1 MKNNELGFESLYM
14 HGMGGAS
21 IDDHPRS
28 ISVEAYDG
36 FEDAASIELAHAM
49 ESLDFMGT
57 YEAINSKI
65 TADKIRMCKR
75 LAVNYGKNSSLL
87 NKQAAN
93 SIESLCLQ
101 YSLEAENNA
110 VASSTGTKTDKKP
123 GTDKTAKK
131 EGFFKRMVKILK
143 TVFEKIVTFFKT
155 IFGTVSKFIRDLFK
169 KAPAK
174 DVDVKDIK
182 EAVAARSNGPSEE
195 FLGSKYFI
203 IGGSLNFD
211 AASNPIVIQTE
222 ALVKMMSDENELK
235 KMGDKG
241 GELNTMIYKGGSK
254 DTAKFQAVANKVKA
268 QTAAIMKAFG
278 VNDGSVIDVAG
289 REQYEKI
296 SIQKAFGVKIAKA
309 SDKAG
314 MEAAMKWAASGDNV
328 NKAGDSLNKVIE
340 GAAKKISNC
349 AGKCIKYANELDKR
363 YDAAT
368 GDAEVIGKTMV
379 SGLRDVA
386 KIQQSYG
393 KLLSRLSKMVA
404 ASYKLNDCGD
414 PEKRKR
420 KAAAANYKSPNE
432 DKSKT
437 IGVKMNNA
445 DRYAGEQIAKN
456 HQQKQ

>member
-1 MKNNELGFESLYM
+1 MENNELGFESLYM

-28 ISVEAYDG
+28 ISVESYDG

-123 GTDKTAKK
+123 GTDKTTKK
-131 EGFFKRMVKILK
+131 EGFFKRMVEILK
-143 TVFEKIVTFFKT
+143 IVFGKIVDFFKN
-155 IFGTVSKFIRDLFK
+155 IFTNVSKFIRDLFK

-174 DVDVKDIK
+174 NVDVKAI
-182 EAVAARSNGPSEE
+182 EQAVAAKASSNGPSEE

-211 AASNPIVIQTE
+211 AASNQIVSQTE
-222 ALVKMMSDENELK
+222 ALAEMINKD
-235 KMGDKG
+235 
-241 GELNTMIYKGGSK
+241 LNPMVYKGESK
-254 DTAKFQAVANKVKA
+254 DTSKFQTVANKIKA
-268 QTAAIMKAFG
+268 QTAAVMKAFG

-289 REQYEKI
+289 REQYEEI
-296 SIQKAFGVKIAKA
+296 SIQKAFGIKIAKA

-314 MEAAMKWAASGDNV
+314 MKAAMKWAASGDNV
-328 NKAGDSLNKVIE
+328 NKAGDSLDKVIN

-349 AGKCIKYANELDKR
+349 AEKCIKYAKELDDR

-404 ASYKLNDCGD
+404 ASYKLNSYGD
-414 PEKRKR
+414 PEKRAR
-420 KAAAANYKSPNE
+420 KEMIAANKGKSSNAAQG
-432 DKSKT
+432 KT
-437 IGVKMNNA
+437 YAEKMRNA
-445 DRYAGEQIAKN
+445 GLM
-456 HQQKQ
+456 

>member
-1 MKNNELGFESLYM
+1 MENNELGFESLYM
-14 HGMGGAS
+14 HGIGGAS

-28 ISVEAYDG
+28 NSVEAFDG

-57 YEAINSKI
+57 YEAINNKI

-101 YSLEAENNA
+101 HSLEAETEA
-110 VASSTGTKTDKKP
+110 VASTGAKTNAKPDTKTTEKK
-123 GTDKTAKK
+123 T
-131 EGFFKRMVKILK
+131 GFFKRMMETIKKVFAAIVK
-143 TVFEKIVTFFKT
+143 FFKD
-155 IFGTVSKFIRDLFK
+155 IFTKVSTAIRGLFK

-174 DVDVKDIK
+174 DVDAKVI
-182 EAVAARSNGPSEE
+182 EQTVASATKSSNGPSEE

-203 IGGSLNFD
+203 VGGSLNFD
-211 AASNPIVIQTE
+211 AASNQIVSQTE
-222 ALVKMMSDENELK
+222 ALVEMINKD
-235 KMGDKG
+235 
-241 GELNTMIYKGGSK
+241 LNPMVYKGESK
-254 DTAKFQAVANKVKA
+254 DTAKFQAVANKIKA

-289 REQYEKI
+289 REQYE
-296 SIQKAFGVKIAKA
+296 STCIQKAFGVKITKA

-314 MEAAMKWAASGDNV
+314 MKAAMKWAASGTNV
-328 NKAGDSLNKVIE
+328 NKAGDSLDKVIN
-340 GAAKKISNC
+340 GAAKKLSNC
-349 AGKCIKYANELDKR
+349 AEKCIKYAEELDKR

-393 KLLSRLSKMVA
+393 KLLSRLAKAVA
-404 ASYKLNDCGD
+404 ASYKLNGYGD
-414 PEKRKR
+414 PEKKARKEMI
-420 KAAAANYKSPNE
+420 AANKGKSPNAAQG
-432 DKSKT
+432 KSYAE
-437 IGVKMNNA
+437 KMQK
-445 DRYAGEQIAKN
+445 AGLM
-456 HQQKQ
+456 

>member
-101 YSLEAENNA
+101 HSLEAENNA
-110 VASSTGTKTDKKP
+110 VTSSTGTKTDKKP

-131 EGFFKRMVKILK
+131 EGFFKRMVGILK
-143 TVFEKIVTFFKT
+143 GVFEKIVTFFKT
-155 IFGTVSKFIRDLFK
+155 IFGNVSKFIRGLFK

-182 EAVAARSNGPSEE
+182 AAVAAKASSNGPSEE

-211 AASNPIVIQTE
+211 AASNPIVTQTE
-222 ALVKMMSDENELK
+222 ALIKMMSDENELK
-235 KMGDKG
+235 KIGDKG
-241 GELNTMIYKGGSK
+241 GELNTMVYKGGSK

-289 REQYEKI
+289 REQYEEI
-296 SIQKAFGVKIAKA
+296 SIQKAFGVKIAKV

-314 MEAAMKWAASGDNV
+314 MDAAMKWASSGENV
-328 NKAGDSLNKVIE
+328 NKAGDSLDNVIN
-340 GAAKKISNC
+340 GAAKKLSNC
-349 AGKCIKYANELDKR
+349 AEKCIKYADELDKR

-393 KLLSRLSKMVA
+393 KLLSRLSKMVT
-404 ASYKLNDCGD
+404 ASYKLNGFGD
-414 PEKRKR
+414 PDKKKRKEMI
-420 KAAAANYKSPNE
+420 AANKGKSPNAAQG
-432 DKSKT
+432 KSYAE
-437 IGVKMNNA
+437 KMRNA
-445 DRYAGEQIAKN
+445 SLM
-456 HQQKQ
+456 

>member
-36 FEDAASIELAHAM
+36 FDDSASIELAHAM

-101 YSLEAENNA
+101 HSLEAENNA
-110 VASSTGTKTDKKP
+110 VTSSTGTKTDKKP
-123 GTDKTAKK
+123 GTEQTAKK
-131 EGFFKRMVKILK
+131 KGFFKRMVELLK
-143 TVFEKIVTFFKT
+143 TVFEKIVTFFKN
-155 IFGTVSKFIRDLFK
+155 IFTEVSKFIRGLFK

-174 DVDVKDIK
+174 NVDAKAI
-182 EAVAARSNGPSEE
+182 EQAVAAKASSNGPSEE

-203 IGGSLNFD
+203 VGGSLNFD
-211 AASNPIVIQTE
+211 ASSNQIVSQTE
-222 ALVKMMSDENELK
+222 ALAEMINKD
-235 KMGDKG
+235 
-241 GELNTMIYKGGSK
+241 LNPMVYKGESK
-254 DTAKFQAVANKVKA
+254 DTAKFQAVANKIKA
-268 QTAAIMKAFG
+268 QTAAVMKAFG

-289 REQYEKI
+289 REQYEEI

-314 MEAAMKWAASGDNV
+314 MKAAMKWAASGDNV
-328 NKAGDSLNKVIE
+328 NKAGDSLDKVIE

-349 AGKCIKYANELDKR
+349 AEKCIKYAKELDDR

-368 GDAEVIGKTMV
+368 DDAEVIGKTMV

-404 ASYKLNDCGD
+404 ASYKLNGYGD
-414 PEKRKR
+414 PDKRKR
-420 KAAAANYKSPNE
+420 KEMIAANKGKSSNAAQG
-432 DKSKT
+432 KT
-437 IGVKMNNA
+437 YAEKMQNA
-445 DRYAGEQIAKN
+445 GLM
-456 HQQKQ
+456 

>member
-28 ISVEAYDG
+28 NSVEAFDG

-57 YEAINSKI
+57 YEAINNKI

-101 YSLEAENNA
+101 HSLEAEAEA
-110 VASSTGTKTDKKP
+110 VASTGAKTNAKPSTEATEKKV
-123 GTDKTAKK
+123 
-131 EGFFKRMVKILK
+131 GFFKRMMETIKKVFAAIVK
-143 TVFEKIVTFFKT
+143 FFKDLFT
-155 IFGTVSKFIRDLFK
+155 KVSTAIRGLFK

-174 DVDVKDIK
+174 DVDAKVI
-182 EAVAARSNGPSEE
+182 EQAVTTATKTSNGPSEE

-211 AASNPIVIQTE
+211 ASSNQIVSQTE
-222 ALVKMMSDENELK
+222 ALVEMINKD
-235 KMGDKG
+235 
-241 GELNTMIYKGGSK
+241 LNPMVYKGESK
-254 DTAKFQAVANKVKA
+254 DAAKFQAVANKIKA
-268 QTAAIMKAFG
+268 QTAAVMKAFG

-289 REQYEKI
+289 REQYE
-296 SIQKAFGVKIAKA
+296 STCIQKVFGVKIAKA

-314 MEAAMKWAASGDNV
+314 MKAAMKWAASGANV
-328 NKAGDSLNKVIE
+328 NKAGDSLDKVIN

-349 AGKCIKYANELDKR
+349 AEKCIKYAEELDKR

-393 KLLSRLSKMVA
+393 KLLSRLSKAVA
-404 ASYKLNDCGD
+404 ASYKLNGCGD
-414 PEKRKR
+414 PEKKAR
-420 KAAAANYKSPNE
+420 KAAAAKYKSPNK
-432 DKSKT
+432 DYGKT

-445 DRYAGEQIAKN
+445 DWYAGEQIAKN
-456 HQQKQ
+456 HQ

>member
-1 MKNNELGFESLYM
+1 MKDNELGFESLYM

-36 FEDAASIELAHAM
+36 FEDAASIELSHAM
-49 ESLDFMGT
+49 ESLDFMET

-65 TADKIRMCKR
+65 TADKIKMCKR

-101 YSLEAENNA
+101 HSLEAEAEA
-110 VASSTGTKTDKKP
+110 VTSIGAKTDKKP
-123 GTDKTAKK
+123 GTDKTEKK
-131 EGFFKRMVKILK
+131 KGFFKRMVKILK
-143 TVFEKIVTFFKT
+143 DVFEKIVGFFKM
-155 IFGTVSKFIRDLFK
+155 IFGNVSKFIRDLFK

-174 DVDVKDIK
+174 NVDVKAI
-182 EAVAARSNGPSEE
+182 EQAVAAKASSNGPSEE

-211 AASNPIVIQTE
+211 AASNQIVSQTE
-222 ALVKMMSDENELK
+222 ALAEMINKD
-235 KMGDKG
+235 
-241 GELNTMIYKGGSK
+241 LNPMVYKGESK
-254 DTAKFQAVANKVKA
+254 DTSKFQTVANKIKA
-268 QTAAIMKAFG
+268 QTAAVMKAFG

-289 REQYEKI
+289 REQYEEI
-296 SIQKAFGVKIAKA
+296 SIQKTFGVKITKV

-314 MEAAMKWAASGDNV
+314 MKAAMKWAASGNNV
-328 NKAGDSLNKVIE
+328 NKAGDSLDKVIE

-349 AGKCIKYANELDKR
+349 AEKCIKYAKELDDR

-404 ASYKLNDCGD
+404 ASYKLNSYGD
-414 PEKRKR
+414 PKKRAR
-420 KAAAANYKSPNE
+420 KEMIAANKGKSSNATP
-432 DKSKT
+432 DKSSNATPDKSSNAT
-437 IGVKMNNA
+437 PDNSNA
-445 DRYAGEQIAKN
+445 DLM
-456 HQQKQ
+456 